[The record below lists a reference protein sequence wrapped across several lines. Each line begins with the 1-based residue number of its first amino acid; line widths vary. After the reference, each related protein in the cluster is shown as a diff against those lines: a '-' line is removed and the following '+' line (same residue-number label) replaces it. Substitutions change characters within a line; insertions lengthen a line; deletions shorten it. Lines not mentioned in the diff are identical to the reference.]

1 MSNNRSSVILFM
13 TRTLKKI
20 FLALKDMEEQAAEDI
35 ENLKA
40 GKPLGDKRHQ
50 IHNKLPGFYLN
61 VTLPKALV
69 YIYT

>member
-1 MSNNRSSVILFM
+1 
-13 TRTLKKI
+13 
-20 FLALKDMEEQAAEDI
+20 MEEQAAEDI

-40 GKPLGDKRHQ
+40 GKPLGDKRHH

-69 YIYT
+69 YIYYLKISIYNIIIRLNIIIL

>member
-1 MSNNRSSVILFM
+1 MIFM
-13 TRTLKKI
+13 TRSLKKI
-20 FLALKDMEEQAAEDI
+20 LLALKDMEEQAAEDI

-40 GKPLGDKRHQ
+40 GKPLGDKRHH

-69 YIYT
+69 YIHSLNMISFFM

>member
-1 MSNNRSSVILFM
+1 
-13 TRTLKKI
+13 
-20 FLALKDMEEQAAEDI
+20 MEEQAAEDI

-69 YIYT
+69 YIHSLNILYDKLFYVKPFDSLS